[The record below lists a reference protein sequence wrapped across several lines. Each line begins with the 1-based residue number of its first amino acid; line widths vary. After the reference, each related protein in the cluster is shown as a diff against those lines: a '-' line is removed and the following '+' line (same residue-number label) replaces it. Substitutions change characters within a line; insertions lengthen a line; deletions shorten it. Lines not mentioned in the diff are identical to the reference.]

1 MDVRLPND
9 VVVKN
14 IPEGTTRTEVMR
26 RAVAGGLITQAE
38 AQQALAGPR
47 RQQLAPTM
55 GELTAESAR
64 LGLTNTPAL
73 LAGFGNILA
82 NYNIN
87 PISPSGFV
95 NQRQPR
101 FATAGEAFAQGEK
114 TVREPLM
121 NMLGSTGA
129 RPSTTG
135 ESIYSGGV
143 QAVTDPLSYMFGG
156 VNLFRGP
163 VTRALGA
170 PVEQFV
176 IGTGA
181 QTGVEAGRKTDLPG
195 AELVGGLLGGA
206 GTSFLL
212 GRGRRVIDLTGKAT
226 DIVVKKV
233 KDLTGTVP
241 QDELLRD
248 VNTRINNI
256 FAAAA
261 AADPKFM
268 DVLEKAAKAQQSVS
282 LKAPGA
288 PAVQLPLNAL
298 LADNPVIN
306 SFIQN
311 LSSRDPKF
319 QALYGSQ
326 FEAAK
331 NALREN
337 QIRLFGDPSK
347 VQLTGI
353 SRADAA
359 AQARATEKSVER
371 QIRGLDQQ
379 IADAYKKQ
387 SIDPTTFGTRV
398 ETLLG
403 QKENAARQSTKPL
416 YKEAFDLAAKNNVVL
431 PAAAV
436 DDIYTFVTSQTN
448 KEIFNK
454 FPVLYGLVEKR
465 FRPKTTEPSAILTAE
480 GRPATPGGVEFSDVS
495 PEALDSLKRRINADL
510 RSTNNTDQIRFL
522 TMLREKVSGHI
533 DNLDPDFVN
542 AYRNADN
549 AYLQRVGLPFNAETI
564 KNIDRKKFAEQVAP
578 AIIGNRTNVDEL
590 IRATGAEG
598 ERLARDAF
606 YDSFTTA
613 ALKDGVLDPKAANKW
628 LSKNATKMTSI
639 PGLEAELRASVNDVQ
654 QLMNRR
660 TALEA
665 NFRRVTGDQVVREG
679 GFANAG
685 DLVSKLYGDVNYTN
699 KFMKQYGGNKDAVN
713 AVRSFM
719 LDDLLKAS
727 DPKAMLSDRTK
738 AAVFNRVFGPTYA
751 QKVGE
756 FVDSVVE
763 KAPTYADK
771 VSDFVEVAS
780 RLRQDPSKVAFRGE
794 TIPKT
799 PIEEMTGIPPEM
811 ILSRFNNRVS
821 GMTYAMTSLFS
832 RWWAGS
838 VARSTEEKL
847 KNILLNPADAQ
858 KIFAS
863 LPKKDG
869 AFDPAKINAAIEV
882 GKKYGLDWV
891 KEATANITSGA
902 TKGAYRAGVSE
913 EPVPV
918 AQPMYEDEE

>member
-1 MDVRLPND
+1 MDVTLPNG
-9 VVVKN
+9 VVVEGV
-14 IPEGTTRTEVMR
+14 PEGTTQTELMR
-26 RAVAGGLITQAE
+26 RAVAGGLITEEE
-38 AQQALAGPR
+38 ARQALAGPR
-47 RQQLAPTM
+47 RQPFAPTLTD
-55 GELTAESAR
+55 LTAEEAR
-64 LGLTNTPAL
+64 RGLTNTPAL
-73 LAGFGNILA
+73 LSGFGNILS
-82 NYNIN
+82 NYGIN
-87 PISPSGFV
+87 PISPSGYV
-95 NQRQPR
+95 SQKQPR
-101 FATAGEAFAQGEK
+101 FATAGEAFAQGEAA
-114 TVREPLM
+114 VRKPLM
-121 NMLGSTGA
+121 EMLGSTGVQ
-129 RPSTTG
+129 PSTTG
-135 ESIYSGGV
+135 EAIFGGGV
-143 QAVTDPLSYMFGG
+143 QAVTDPFSYMLGG
-156 VNLFRGP
+156 TGLFRGP
-163 VTRALGA
+163 FARVVGA
-170 PVEQFV
+170 PVEQFG

-181 QTGVEAGRKTDLPG
+181 QAGVELGRATNLPG
-195 AELVGGLLGGA
+195 ADIVGGLLGGA
-206 GTSFLL
+206 GTSYAL
-212 GRGRRVIDLTGKAT
+212 GQSRRLVDLTGKGLSAAN
-226 DIVVKKV
+226 KKV

-261 AADPKFM
+261 AADPNFM
-268 DVLEKAAKAQQSVS
+268 TVLEKAAKAQQSVS

-298 LADNPVIN
+298 LMDNPVIN

-331 NALREN
+331 QALREN

-347 VQLTGI
+347 VQLTGV

-359 AQARATEKSVER
+359 AQARATEKSVAR
-371 QIRGLDQQ
+371 QVRSLDQQ
-379 IADAYKKQ
+379 IADAYKGQ

-398 ETLLG
+398 EALLN
-403 QKENAARQSTKPL
+403 QKEKAARESTKPL
-416 YKEAFDLAAKNNVVL
+416 YKEAFALAAKNNVVL

-436 DDIYTFVTSQTN
+436 DDIYSFVTSQTN

-454 FPVLYGLVEKR
+454 FPVLYSLVEKR
-465 FRPKTTEPSAILTAE
+465 FRPKTTEPSPILTAE
-480 GRPATPGGVEFSDVS
+480 GQPVTPGGVEFSDVS

-510 RSTNNTDQIRFL
+510 RTTNNTDQIRFL
-522 TMLREKVSGHI
+522 TMLKEKVSGHI
-533 DNLDPDFVN
+533 DNLNPEFVN

-549 AYLQRVGLPFNAETI
+549 AYLQRVGLPYNSETI
-564 KNIDRKKFAEQVAP
+564 KNIDRKKFVEQVAP

-613 ALKDGVLDPKAANKW
+613 AVKDGVLDPRAANKW
-628 LSKNATKMTSI
+628 LAKNATKMASI
-639 PGLEAELRASVNDVQ
+639 SGLEAELRNSINDVQ
-654 QLMNRR
+654 QLINRR

-665 NFRRVTGDQVVREG
+665 DFRRVTGNQVVREG

-685 DLVSKLYGDVNYTN
+685 DLVAKLYGDLDFTN
-699 KFMKQYGGNKDAVN
+699 RFLKQYGGNTDAIN
-713 AVRSFM
+713 AVRAFM
-719 LDDLLKAS
+719 LDDLLTAS
-727 DPKAMLSDRTK
+727 NPKAMLSDRTK

-751 QKVGE
+751 QKVG
-756 FVDSVVE
+756 
-763 KAPTYADK
+763 
-771 VSDFVEVAS
+771 DFVEVAQ
-780 RLRQDPSKVAFRGE
+780 RLNRDPSDVSFRGE

-799 PIEEMTGIPPEM
+799 PIEEALGIPPEM
-811 ILSRFNNRVS
+811 ILSRFNNPVS
-821 GMTYAMTSLFS
+821 GKFYAMTSLIS
-832 RWWAGS
+832 KWWAGS

-869 AFDPAKINAAIEV
+869 AFDPNKINEAVRI

-891 KEATANITSGA
+891 AEATSNLMTGA
-902 TKGAYRAGVSE
+902 ARGAYRAGVSE
-913 EPVPV
+913 PPVPV
-918 AQPMYEDEE
+918 AEPVDMEE